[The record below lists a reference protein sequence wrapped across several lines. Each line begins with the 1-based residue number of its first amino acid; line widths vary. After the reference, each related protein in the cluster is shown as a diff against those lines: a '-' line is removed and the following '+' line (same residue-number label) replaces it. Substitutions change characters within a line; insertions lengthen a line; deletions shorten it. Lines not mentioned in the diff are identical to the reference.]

1 MASKMTVRADQL
13 ADAAAGTAIATWLGL
28 SLGEWDSIVHIV
40 AGIVAIIAGGAAT
53 WYHIR
58 KGMEIERRRK
68 NDEAPKS

>member
-1 MASKMTVRADQL
+1 MASKMTVRADQI

-28 SLGEWDSIVHIV
+28 SLGEWDAVIHIV

-58 KGMEIERRRK
+58 KGLEIERRRR
-68 NDEAPKS
+68 DGEAPKS